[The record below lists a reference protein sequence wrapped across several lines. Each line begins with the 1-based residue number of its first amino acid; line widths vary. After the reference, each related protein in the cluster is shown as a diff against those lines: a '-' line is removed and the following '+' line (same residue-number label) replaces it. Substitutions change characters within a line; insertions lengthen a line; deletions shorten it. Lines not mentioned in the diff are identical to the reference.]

1 MTSLLQAGLEQPQML
16 VVPDLDDM
24 FSPLADGLLV
34 DPYESRSVIETLLT
48 TLASSYAESQVID
61 AALGG
66 AVKASLIALVR
77 MFAPLAEG
85 HAN

>member
-1 MTSLLQAGLEQPQML
+1 ML

-34 DPYESRSVIETLLT
+34 DPYESRPVIETLLT
-48 TLASSYAESQVID
+48 TLQTSFAESQVID

-66 AVKASLIALVR
+66 AVKASLVALVSLTC
-77 MFAPLAEG
+77 P
-85 HAN
+85 